1 MDIKYWKKSE
11 GSIIRSIDDW
21 VLSENLEV
29 GDVRL
34 NGGAAYFCWAAHLSA
49 ANYEPG
55 VGADWEDVWKPPLA
69 MGVQGIQGIPGGT
82 LAWKGPYNA
91 STQYAANDGVL
102 STEGRAFYALQ
113 PTKGN
118 APPTYPTTTNAYW
131 SLFAEAGLD
140 GIQADGS
147 VAMTGALTLT
157 QIATPSEPA
166 ASKTAIYAKSDGK
179 IYKYANGGAET
190 EIGSGAGFWSSVP
203 GTPTRVSDTQ
213 FTITDSGN
221 ANKYDKIFT
230 KGTILQWTETATFCT
245 GMIVSASY
253 GANTVTINIVGD
265 SLTAGFTAMKYCIHK
280 AIRLRLPVVP
290 GTLAVADNPSG
301 VYEYMPWDA
310 IKLSIDV
317 FVGTAGTTNAT
328 TGHVNDDGTAINS
341 ADFSIASTETSDLG
355 NVCDA
360 PTTIIAAGSKLSI
373 DITAVSTTAPVDL
386 YVYLWCYPE
395 SWRYMA

>member
-113 PTKGN
+113 STKGN

-147 VAMTGALTLT
+147 VAMTGALTMT
-157 QIATPSEPA
+157 QIATPSAPA
-166 ASKTAIYAKSDGK
+166 SGKTAIYAKSDGK

-190 EIGSGAGFWSSVP
+190 EIGSGAGFWSYVP
-203 GTPTRVSDTQ
+203 GTPTRVSDTS
-213 FTITDSGN
+213 FSVTDTGN

-230 KGTILQWTETATFCT
+230 KGTILKWLDGATFCT
-245 GMIVSASY
+245 AMVVSASY
-253 GANTVTINIVGD
+253 GADAVTISIVGD
-265 SLTAGFTAMKYCIHK
+265 SLTAGFTAMKYCIHRVQQLDF
-280 AIRLRLPVVP
+280 ILP
-290 GTLAVADNPSG
+290 GTIAVGTDLGRTHYATCDLIKLAV
-301 VYEYMPWDA
+301 
-310 IKLSIDV
+310 DV
-317 FVGTAGTTNAT
+317 RVKTAGATNAT
-328 TGHVNDDGTAINS
+328 TIDINDDGSTIITTKP
-341 ADFSIASTETSDLG
+341 SISDTGTSDID

-360 PTTIIAAGSKLSI
+360 PTTVIAAGSA
-373 DITAVSTTAPVDL
+373 ITLDVDAVTTTAPVDL
-386 YVYLWCYPE
+386 YATLYVYPE
-395 SWRYMA
+395 AWRYIA